1 MAIAR
6 DEAEKVL
13 KEDHSVPEREAVA
26 RNDGDMSEG
35 HKSQLERTPTGQ
47 I

>member
-1 MAIAR
+1 MAR

-13 KEDHSVPEREAVA
+13 EEDHSVRESESVA
-26 RNDGDMSEG
+26 RNDGDVSEG